1 MLVGIL
7 TATLW
12 VPYLG
17 ILILTSTNLLSTFLI
32 TPHYVHFRVIPG
44 HTLVDNN
51 NNGSF
56 VLPRRPPPVHR
67 LLFWTPTTS
76 TSFQVAWS
84 TLSWD
89 GHRVAQFWELS
100 TIFNIYWLE
109 IRLESVSEWHNST
122 ISKTASEEISPCRF
136 SKNYGNLITT
146 IGKYNLRSP
155 IHNLCHP
162 AHRSQSSHWPLQS
175 CWPIPPLPSTLG
187 AMKMRDSRKYIVWID
202 WLMIFPNTSNLI
214 RTPWHFKIK
223 I

>member
-1 MLVGIL
+1 MCISGSFP
-7 TATLW
+7 ATL
-12 VPYLG
+12 L
-17 ILILTSTNLLSTFLI
+17 LTTITTVLLSFLV
-32 TPHYVHFRVIPG
+32 VH
-44 HTLVDNN
+44 
-51 NNGSF
+51 
-56 VLPRRPPPVHR
+56 LPSIAYFFGLRPPQQASKLPGQRCRGMVIGWHN
-67 LLFWTPTTS
+67 F
-76 TSFQVAWS
+76 
-84 TLSWD
+84 
-89 GHRVAQFWELS
+89 GN
-100 TIFNIYWLE
+100 FNIYWIE